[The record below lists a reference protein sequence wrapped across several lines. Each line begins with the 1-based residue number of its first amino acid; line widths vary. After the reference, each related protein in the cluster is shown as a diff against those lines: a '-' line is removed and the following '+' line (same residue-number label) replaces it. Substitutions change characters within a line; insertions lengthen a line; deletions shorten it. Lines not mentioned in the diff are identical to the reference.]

1 MILQIFYKRI
11 NKLQQ
16 LLFPVGLVTA
26 IASSIT
32 LISLSVQRAPV
43 SKRGFTEGVFLLFVA
58 AEGARK
64 RCGRREEDWGA
75 ESIGG
80 AILSHFSAAQRFK
93 FLKWITKRFSLGTA
107 TCLRKF
113 YQRSIAKVSTFLAA
127 GPAL

>member
-1 MILQIFYKRI
+1 VILQIFYKRI